1 MALIKCPECGNMISD
16 KAEKCPKCG
25 APRME
30 QQQDMT
36 QVFPQEPVAPVEQPQ
51 PVQNQ
56 YPYYE
61 EDDGNRNKWLYG
73 IIGLLVLA
81 LLGVGYWAWNSGL
94 LGNNNGKE
102 VVSGLEKD
110 STMVTSD
117 SQPATLEGT
126 QNFSGSIGP
135 ANVEMSIFIDGSD
148 VNGYY
153 HYNSQ
158 ERGHNMTLQGN
169 MGGGGVVTL
178 TEFSPEGLNSG
189 HLDGVFNGT
198 TLEGSFTNM
207 MNGKQ
212 YKVNLSKANSL
223 SKLSPVTKATASEIA
238 SNLSLLKSKKSEKP
252 PFISGGLEG
261 SIGED
266 NNIYDDYS
274 NSAAIFIEDDAVLL
288 DYNPDGYADSNMYST
303 YEYNYNLILE
313 SYDSRTKTLIYNV
326 VDLKGRYVG
335 RMVGKLDRWV
345 NCGEADLY
353 EGIYTDK
360 NGHKLS
366 FNFSTPCE

>member
-16 KAEKCPKCG
+16 KAERCPKCG

-51 PVQNQ
+51 PMQNQ

-94 LGNNNGKE
+94 LGNHNGKE
-102 VVSGLEKD
+102 AVSGSEKD
-110 STMVTSD
+110 STMVASD
-117 SQPATLEGT
+117 SQSATLEGT

-158 ERGHNMTLQGN
+158 DRGHNMTLQGN
-169 MGGGGVVTL
+169 MGSGGVVTL
-178 TEFSPEGLNSG
+178 TEYSPEGLNSG
-189 HLDGVFNGT
+189 RLEGVFNGT

-212 YKVNLSKANSL
+212 YKVNLSKANNL
-223 SKLSPVTKATASEIA
+223 SKLSPVTKATATEIA
-238 SNLSLLKSKKSEKP
+238 SNLTLLKKKKSEKA
-252 PFISGGLEG
+252 PFTDSILGGD
-261 SIGED
+261 IGESNESGEDTALFYIEGNIVKLYD
-266 NNIYDDYS
+266 NYGDN
-274 NSAAIFIEDDAVLL
+274 
-288 DYNPDGYADSNMYST
+288 
-303 YEYNYNLILE
+303 EYRLILE
-313 SYDSRTKTLIYNV
+313 SYNTQTQVLIYNV
-326 VDLKGRYVG
+326 IDLKGKYVG
-335 RMVGKLDRWV
+335 RMVGTYYNDGYDNYDGV
-345 NCGEADLY
+345 FQY
-353 EGIYTDK
+353 K
-360 NGHKLS
+360 NGHKK
-366 FNFSTPCE
+366 NFSFGAPSECE

>member
-16 KAEKCPKCG
+16 KASNCPKCG

-51 PVQNQ
+51 PMQNQ

-73 IIGLLVLA
+73 IIGLLVLV

-94 LGNNNGKE
+94 LGNHNAKE
-102 VVSGLEKD
+102 AVSGLEKD
-110 STMVTSD
+110 STMVASD

-158 ERGHNMTLQGN
+158 DRGHNMTLQGN
-169 MGGGGVVTL
+169 MGNGGVVTL
-178 TEFSPEGLNSG
+178 TEYSPEGLNSG
-189 HLDGVFNGT
+189 RLEGVFNGT

-207 MNGKQ
+207 INGKQ
-212 YKVNLSKANSL
+212 YKVNLSKSNNL

-238 SNLSLLKSKKSEKP
+238 SNLTLQKKKKSEKP
-252 PFISGGLEG
+252 PFTDNILYGD
-261 SIGED
+261 IGEEYGEPTMSIEIEGNTVKLVKVFD
-266 NNIYDDYS
+266 NLNKNHYS
-274 NSAAIFIEDDAVLL
+274 
-288 DYNPDGYADSNMYST
+288 
-303 YEYNYNLILE
+303 LILD
-313 SYDSRTKTLIYNV
+313 SYNSQTQALIYNV
-326 VDLKGRYVG
+326 IDLKGRYVG
-335 RMVGKLDRWV
+335 RMVG
-345 NCGEADLY
+345 
-353 EGIYTDK
+353 IYDCYDYDGVFQYK
-360 NGHKLS
+360 DGHKEK
-366 FNFSTPCE
+366 FHFGDYCWE